1 MGFLGG
7 FDSKEFTFS
16 GGDPS
21 LIPGS
26 RRFPWKRAWQLTPVY
41 LSGQRRQG
49 SYSPWGHKKLDTT

>member
-26 RRFPWKRAWQLTPVY
+26 RRSPRQDSYLENRTNRGAWLATVY
-41 LSGQRRQG
+41 GAT
-49 SYSPWGHKKLDTT
+49 K